1 MVSMMSLAT
10 PTSEAGRAMVGAC
23 VLYIQGQKT
32 LITLHN
38 QNVFSIE
45 LGPITRQNLFER
57 GEKVLHQGLLNE
69 GII

>member
-23 VLYIQGQKT
+23 VYIQGQKT